1 MCLFRALVLI
11 IRRLCIPQ
19 TFPTSQTD
27 YPKTASKSKEVGKR
41 RQTIRTA
48 MMQ

>member
-11 IRRLCIPQ
+11 VRRLCFPR
-19 TFPTSQTD
+19 TFPTAQTD

-41 RQTIRTA
+41 CRTIRTA